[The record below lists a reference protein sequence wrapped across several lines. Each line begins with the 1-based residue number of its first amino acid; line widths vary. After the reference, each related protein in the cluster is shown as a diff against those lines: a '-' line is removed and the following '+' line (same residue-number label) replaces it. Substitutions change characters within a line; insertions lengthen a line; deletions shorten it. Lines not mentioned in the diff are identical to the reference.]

1 MRRKIKERIKKRQY
15 RSEDADDQSFTA
27 YIIRGNRQ
35 VVKRQ
40 VSATK
45 RFKVDD
51 DTYVIKPQCIFLKN
65 IDGSL
70 QSVSYY
76 REGNPNPYDF
86 KMENN
91 GLTNDE
97 LDRIF
102 AEDFFHIITELQLE
116 SKQIYLLLIVLVNL
130 GLCISM
136 AVKVLIGAF

>member
-1 MRRKIKERIKKRQY
+1 MRRKIKERIRKRQY
-15 RSEDADDQSFTA
+15 RAEDAEDQSFTA

-35 VVKRQ
+35 VVRRE
-40 VSATK
+40 VVATK

-65 IDGSL
+65 IDGTL

-86 KMENN
+86 KDENI
-91 GLTNDE
+91 GLKADE

-102 AEDFFHIITELQLE
+102 AEDFFHIITDLQLE
-116 SKQIYLLLIVLVNL
+116 SKAIYLLLIVLINL
-130 GLCISM
+130 GLII
-136 AVKVLIGAF
+136 AITVKTLMGVF

>member
-15 RSEDADDQSFTA
+15 QAEDAEDQSFTA

-35 VVKRQ
+35 VVRRE
-40 VSATK
+40 VIATK

-65 IDGSL
+65 IGGML

-86 KMENN
+86 KKENT
-91 GLTNDE
+91 GLEANE

-102 AEDFFHIITELQLE
+102 AEDFFHIITDLQLE
-116 SKQIYLLLIVLVNL
+116 SKAVYLLFIVLLNL
-130 GLCISM
+130 GLCIAM
-136 AVKVLIGAF
+136 AVKVLIGVF